1 MSVGKKQ
8 YRLRTI
14 LGTMFFAMVIIIGI
28 YKFDIVRTRHDVPVM
43 SIVNISADLCSMA
56 LGYVLFLVST
66 IDSSRN
72 RKNLNA
78 YLFLLIACF
87 SSAFLDEICWLV
99 DGDPSLAYI
108 NAIANTFYYMSA
120 PVMAFLFWRYV
131 ISYLDLR
138 QREVKIVNMFM
149 AIGLIGAIIIRILN
163 LGYGYYFYISADGH
177 YHRGPLYLLSDLYAY
192 AAMVMTLFLIFLA
205 RKRFKTYQI
214 VILYMYAFFPLAAG
228 VLAIFT
234 FGLSISSP
242 VIMLVLLLMYCVLNV
257 IQSRERSIYD
267 NELHMATT
275 IQTGMLPHTF
285 PPYPDRKEFDLHAS
299 MNPAKEVGGDF
310 YDFYMPD
317 DDHIVITIADV
328 SGKGIP
334 AALMM
339 MVTKTL
345 IKNRGLSDFEDCSKI
360 LSSVNEQFCEN
371 NDLDM
376 FVTVFIGVLKISTGE
391 FRYANAG
398 HEYPAISRN
407 GSRFELLK
415 EHHSPPLG
423 CMDGIVYKERK
434 TTFTPGDIIY
444 VYTDGVTEAN
454 DNRHELYGEQR
465 LTDALNLPFNGDVTL
480 LNKNVSDS
488 ILRFSGGAEQFDDI
502 TMLSLKYNGPIN
514 SGKAGVEVKEL
525 KVKAD
530 ISELD
535 KVLSFADTIL
545 ESMDCGMKAQM
556 TIDVAIEEIFVNIAH
571 YAYPSG
577 DGEAVIQIEADEAA
591 RAVSITF
598 IDQGIPYDPLKNED
612 PDITLSAEDRPIG
625 GLGIFMVKKSMDDV
639 SYEYKDNSNR
649 LTIKKSIL

>member
-8 YRLRTI
+8 NSYSTI
-14 LGTMFFAMVIIIGI
+14 LGTLFCALVIVIAIL
-28 YKFDIVRTRHDVPVM
+28 KFDIVRSRNGLPLM
-43 SIVNISADLCSMA
+43 SIVNITADICSMA

-66 IDSSRN
+66 VDKSRN
-72 RKNLNA
+72 RKNLNT
-78 YLFLLIACF
+78 YLLLLITCF
-87 SSAFLDEICWLV
+87 CSAFLDEICWLV
-99 DGDPSLAYI
+99 DGDPSQAYI

-120 PVMAFLFWRYV
+120 PVMTFLFWRYV
-131 ISYLDLR
+131 ISYLDLK
-138 QREVKIVNMFM
+138 QREIRIVNAFM
-149 AIGLIGAIIIRILN
+149 AIGLVCAIIIRIVN
-163 LGYGYYFYISADGH
+163 LRYGFYFYVSIDGQ
-177 YHRGPLYLLSDLYAY
+177 YHRGSLYLLSDLYAY
-192 AAMVMTLFLIFLA
+192 AGMILTLFLVFLA

-214 VILYMYAFFPLAAG
+214 VILYLYAFFPLAAG
-228 VLAIFT
+228 ILAIFT

-257 IQSRERSIYD
+257 IQSRERSISD

-275 IQTGMLPHTF
+275 IQTGMLPHVF

-299 MNPAKEVGGDF
+299 TNPAKEVGGDF

-317 DDHIVITIADV
+317 DNHVVITIADV

-345 IKNRGLSDFEDCSKI
+345 IKNRGLTDFRDCAKI
-360 LSSVNEQFCEN
+360 LASVNDQFCEN
-371 NDLDM
+371 NELDM
-376 FVTVFIGVLKISTGE
+376 FVTVYIGVLTLSTGE
-391 FRYANAG
+391 YRYANAG
-398 HEYPAISRN
+398 HEYPALSKK
-407 GSRFELLK
+407 GGRFELIK

-423 CMDGIVYKERK
+423 CMEGIVYKEHK
-434 TTFTPGDIIY
+434 TTLSPGDIIY
-444 VYTDGVTEAN
+444 LYTDGVTEAN
-454 DNRHELYGEQR
+454 DTKHELYGEQR
-465 LTDALNLPFNGDVTL
+465 LISALNLPYNGDVTL

-502 TMLSLKYNGPIN
+502 TMLSLKYNGPIK

-535 KVLSFADTIL
+535 KVLSFADSIL
-545 ESMDCGMKAQM
+545 ESMDCNMKAQM
-556 TIDVAIEEIFVNIAH
+556 QIDVAIEEIFVNIAH

-577 DGEAVIQIEADEAA
+577 DGDAVIQIEADEANS
-591 RAVSITF
+591 AVSITF
-598 IDQGIPYDPLKNED
+598 IDQGTPYDPLKNED

-639 SYEYKDNSNR
+639 SYEYKDNQNR
-649 LTIKKSIL
+649 LTIKKGF